1 MSKEELVL
9 EEGWDPDDFRD
20 KLCEESWKRSGAK
33 TLEEHIKF
41 VSEETRRCIQ
51 RRDQEE
57 AKRKAVQ

>member
-9 EEGWDPDDFRD
+9 EEGWDPDEFRD
-20 KLCEESWKRSGAK
+20 RLCEAAWKRSGAK

-41 VSEETRRCIQ
+41 RSEEMRQ
-51 RRDQEE
+51 YSLKRDQEE